1 MDWSNPLTY
10 TAIFAGLGVLF
21 GALYGALKL
30 FWKTAQWMKEREGA
44 ESAVV
49 ESIEKIEQYIGE
61 IQKDIKQIFHR
72 LPAMATAAGSP
83 ITLTDLGRSISDK
96 LNADQWA
103 MGKFR
108 EILNEVSD
116 SIGMGTPYEIQKR
129 CFEFAQLDANYTS
142 EMIGFMKN
150 DAYQRG
156 IDLNEVKKVF
166 GVELRDTVLRHL
178 NMTAPD

>member
-10 TAIFAGLGVLF
+10 TAIFAGLGVLYV
-21 GALYGALKL
+21 LMKL
-30 FWKTAQWMKEREGA
+30 LWKAAQWMKGRDSF
-44 ESAVV
+44 ESVV
-49 ESIEKIEQYIGE
+49 SESIERIEQYIGE
-61 IQKDIKQIFHR
+61 IQKDVKEIFHR

-103 MGKFR
+103 MGKLGEVLK
-108 EILNEVSD
+108 EISE
-116 SIGMGTPYEIQKR
+116 SIEIGTPYEIQNR
-129 CFEFAQLDANYTS
+129 CFEFAQLDANYTN
-142 EMIGFMKN
+142 EMMEFMKN

-166 GVELRDTVLRHL
+166 GVELRDVVLRRL
-178 NMTAPD
+178 KMPAPD